1 MYRLV
6 IKKPARKELDS
17 LPKQTFLKIDKAILS
32 LKANPFPHPQ
42 SIILKGKD
50 KRRLRAGD
58 YRVVYTVDEGQKVV
72 TIYRVRHRKDV
83 YRQV

>member
-17 LPKQTFLKIDKAILS
+17 LPKQVFLKIDKAILS
-32 LKANPFPHPQ
+32 LKENPSPHPQ
-42 SIILKGKD
+42 SIRLKGKD

-72 TIYRVRHRKDV
+72 TIYRVRHRKDI
-83 YRQV
+83 YR